1 MAWIKGVNGV
11 DKGSKWRKRGIF
23 YFFPFI
29 SYHDRPSNF
38 LDDAM
43 ENNLVVAKDNKLIQA
58 SYSLSVM
65 ETRVILLCL
74 TQWDSRQRLPDD
86 NVFTLSTDDVRELGV
101 DKSHAYRDLKSA
113 VNRLYNRTIKLDIN
127 EPDAEMRWITKKIP
141 SQIEGTV
148 TITFDKDVIP
158 YISELKK
165 RFTQYRLMDVAQFK
179 NQYSVRIY
187 ELLVQFKMNHERI
200 IPVQD
205 FRYMLDLGEKYATI
219 KDLKKYIIT
228 PALDEINRH
237 SNLKVEFSQIKRGKE
252 ITNFVFKYEPKEVK
266 HTATQKTQGTK
277 PLIPLFTGHPEY
289 TVDSEAILDERQ
301 RLKEKPKAKVKKAL
315 DSDKKSKITGLKRAV
330 THG

>member
-1 MAWIKGVNGV
+1 MAWIRGLNG
-11 DKGSKWRKRGIF
+11 DKREL
-23 YFFPFI
+23 YFFSPFI
-29 SYHDRPSNF
+29 CHNDPLSKL

-43 ENNLVVAKDNKLIQA
+43 EKNLVVAKDNKLIQA

-74 TQWDSRQRLPDD
+74 AQWDSNNRMPDD
-86 NVFTLSTDDVRELGV
+86 NVFTLSTDDVRDIGV
-101 DKSHAYRDLKSA
+101 DKSHAYRDLKGA
-113 VNRLYNRTIKLDIN
+113 VNRLFERKIKLDIN

-141 SQIEGTV
+141 SQIEGTI
-148 TITFDKDVIP
+148 TITFDRDVIP

-200 IPVQD
+200 ISVQD

-219 KDLKKYIIT
+219 KDLKKKIIT

-266 HTATQKTQGTK
+266 HTAAQTK
-277 PLIPLFTGHPEY
+277 SNATKHLIPLFTGHPEY
-289 TVDSEAILDERQ
+289 PVDSEAVLEDHK
-301 RLKEKPKAKVKKAL
+301 RLKTKPEPKPKITL
-315 DSDKKSKITGLKRAV
+315 DSDKKSKITSLKRAIK
-330 THG
+330 HG